1 MTMPQDPAPQSATLA
16 EKVAFL
22 SALPGVEEV
31 IETHM
36 AFVFLTHDQALKL
49 KKPLMVGHSDCR
61 TFANREKAVAKEIWL
76 NKILAPGVYLGRLPL
91 CQGEKGLSIRGD
103 GTVIDWLVQMKRLPR
118 RWMLDDMIRHR
129 RLPDPAQIDALTTVL
144 VAFYRRQ
151 TARRPPRHLHALH
164 LEREAAV
171 NDAHLRDLA
180 AHLPNPE
187 NLRVLDVVNRS
198 LRALHPEIL
207 ARDRSGMVV
216 EGHGDLRPEHV
227 CFTDPPVIFDRAEA
241 ALELRAVDVW
251 DECMFLAAESAMLG
265 YSALGGK
272 LADALLAAGFQP
284 PSPRL
289 LIAYIQLRLVTRA
302 RLALDH
308 LRDTPPPKR
317 ENWPRKAQRYLD
329 AAAALCDVDGVPALR
344 DLSNPYRPA
353 GRRLAEGAA
362 EYRG

>member
-1 MTMPQDPAPQSATLA
+1 MPQDPAPRLASLA

-22 SALPGVEEV
+22 AALPGVEEV

-36 AFVFLTHDQALKL
+36 AFVFLTRDQALKL
-49 KKPLMVGHSDCR
+49 KKPLRIGHSDCR
-61 TFANREKAVAKEIWL
+61 TFASREKAVAKEIWL
-76 NKILAPGVYLGRLPL
+76 NKILAPGIYLGRLPL
-91 CQGEKGLSIRGD
+91 CQGAQGLSIRGG

-118 RWMLDDMIRHR
+118 RWMLDEMIRQR
-129 RLPDPAQIDALTTVL
+129 RLPDPAQIDALATAL

-151 TARRPPRHLHALH
+151 SDRPPPRHLSALH

-171 NDAHLRDLA
+171 NDAHLRELA

-187 NLRVLDVVNRS
+187 KLTVLDTVNRS

-227 CFTDPPVIFDRAEA
+227 CLTDPPVIFDRAEA

-251 DECMFLAAESAMLG
+251 DECMFLAAECAMMG
-265 YSALGGK
+265 YTGLGGK
-272 LADALLAAGFQP
+272 LSDALLEEGFKP

-289 LIAYIQLRLVTRA
+289 LIAYIQFRLVTRA

-308 LRDTPPPKR
+308 LRDRPPPSR
-317 ENWPRKAQRYLD
+317 DDWPRKAQRYLD
-329 AAAALCDVDGVPALR
+329 AAAALCHVDGTSLLQGAT
-344 DLSNPYRPA
+344 D
-353 GRRLAEGAA
+353 RRLGDGAA
-362 EYRG
+362 TRRR